1 MYLWRKVIIAQLFIF
16 IVILGL
22 ATIECVASE
31 TRGSGQGVM
40 RRVLWTVA
48 AYHITPTAKWGED
61 QAKEMIFKPLDITPS
76 SIYFYDRSC
85 HGVTFHHQVV
95 DTVKYLNEK
104 YQITPQSL
112 NIKDKT
118 IKVITTNCQLDG
130 FSEYIRLG
138 DRRLIVTING
148 VLFIFN
154 PKLSY

>member
-1 MYLWRKVIIAQLFIF
+1 MYFFGKF
-16 IVILGL
+16 IVVYLFLLILILGQF
-22 ATIECVASE
+22 TVECWASE

-61 QAKEMIFKPLDITPS
+61 QANEMIFKPLDITPS
-76 SIYFYDRSC
+76 SIYFDDRSC
-85 HGVTFHHQVV
+85 HGVTFHYQVV
-95 DTVKYLNEK
+95 DTVDYFNEK
-104 YQITPQSL
+104 YQTFPQSL